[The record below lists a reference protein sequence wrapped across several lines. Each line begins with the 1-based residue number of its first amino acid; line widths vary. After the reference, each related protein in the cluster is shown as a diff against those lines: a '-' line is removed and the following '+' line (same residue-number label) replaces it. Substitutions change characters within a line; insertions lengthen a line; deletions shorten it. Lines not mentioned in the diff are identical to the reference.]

1 MKYEKIKQKDIRRKG
16 MSNRKKMGPKIRR
29 EKLMV
34 ENKKNE
40 SGREER
46 IF

>member
-1 MKYEKIKQKDIRRKG
+1 MKYEKIEQKDVRRKG
-16 MSNRKKMGPKIRR
+16 MRKRKKMGPKIRR